1 MQINNIRIFEGKNI
15 YSFKPVIRMEVD
27 IGDLYQKP
35 TCDMPGFNE
44 YIVELFP
51 GLKKHGC
58 SLGYE
63 GGFME
68 RLSEGTYIGH
78 VMEHAIIDLQN
89 TLGFD
94 VAFGKTRVLKEPSI
108 YNIIYQYVDE
118 RCGVECGKA
127 VIEIVTAFFE
137 NKGIDKAQFV
147 KIYDKL
153 RRLMIEG
160 ELGPSTKAIYDEAVR
175 RGIPVR
181 RVGNESILQLGLGK
195 NTKYVE
201 ASLTS
206 LSGCVAVDIVSNKH
220 LTKKILTDYK
230 IPVPYGEIVYSE
242 EDAVATARSIG
253 YPVVVK
259 PYDGSQGRGVSTNLL
274 NEEDVRSAYSE
285 AIKHS
290 RAVMV
295 ESYIEGKDYRILV
308 VGDKVSAVSE
318 RKPPFVKGDGIHT
331 ISELVKLKNQD
342 PLRGDNHEKPLTRI
356 KLDNVALDLLKR
368 NGYTTS
374 YIPKSG
380 ETIYLRSNTNL
391 STGGTAKD
399 CTDEIHAENK
409 KAAIKA
415 AKVLELDVAGIDM
428 KIKDIFMPIDEEN
441 GAIIEVNAAP
451 GLRMHLYPSEGKP
464 RNVAADILDML
475 YPEGSQFSIPVIAV
489 TGTNGKTTTTRL
501 IRHTLGLKGSKVG
514 MTTTSGIFIGDEC
527 ILEGDN
533 TGPVSAQI
541 VLSNKE
547 TEIAVLETARGG
559 IVRGGLG
566 YDLADVAVLT
576 NVSDDHIGLDGIK
589 DIEDLAYIK
598 SLIVEA
604 VKPEGSSVLN
614 ADDPMIEYFLGRA
627 KGSIILFSKD
637 KNNRYLRKHINNG
650 GVALYCDGRFLYIY
664 DEKEITVIEVAKIPI
679 TFDGY
684 VKCNVENSLAAA
696 AALYAAGIPVEL
708 IEMGLKTFIP
718 DERLNPGRFNLF
730 DMGDFKV
737 LLDYGHNP
745 AGFECVS
752 DFVLSQKAGRYVG
765 VIGVPGDRQDS
776 SIKAVGILC
785 SQVFTH
791 IYIKEDDDLRG
802 REPGEVAGLLYD
814 TLISNGFN
822 KDNISIILP
831 EGEALE
837 TAIEN
842 AMPQD
847 LIVMFYQKFSESM
860 NIIKS
865 YVKDK
870 VQEESL
876 V

>member
-1 MQINNIRIFEGKNI
+1 MQINNIRIFAGKNI

-27 IGDLYQKP
+27 LGDLCEKP

-51 GLKKHGC
+51 GLKKHCC

-63 GGFME
+63 GGFMD
-68 RLSEGTYIGH
+68 RLKEGTYIGH
-78 VMEHAIIDLQN
+78 VIEHSIIDLQN
-89 TLGFD
+89 SLGYD
-94 VAFGKTRVLKEPSI
+94 VAYGKTRVYKEPSV
-108 YNIIYQYVDE
+108 YHIIYQYIDE
-118 RCGVECGKA
+118 KCGIECGKT
-127 VIEIVTAFFE
+127 VIEIVSAFFE
-137 NKGIDKAQFV
+137 NKNIDKNQFSRT
-147 KIYDKL
+147 YDNLK
-153 RRLMIEG
+153 RLKVEG

-175 RGIPVR
+175 RGIPVKR
-181 RVGNESILQLGLGK
+181 FGNESILQLGFGK
-195 NTKYVE
+195 NIKLVE

-206 LSGCVAVDIVSNKH
+206 LSGCVAVDIVSDKH

-242 EDAVATARSIG
+242 EEAVKAAGSIG

-274 NEEDVRSAYSE
+274 CDKDVKLAYNE

-290 RAVMV
+290 KAVMV
-295 ESYIEGKDYRILV
+295 ESYVEGKDYRILV

-318 RKPPFVKGDGIHT
+318 RKPPSVEGDGIHT
-331 ISELVKLKNQD
+331 ISELVELKNQD
-342 PLRGDNHEKPLTRI
+342 PLRGNHHEKPLTRI
-356 KLDNVALDLLKR
+356 RLDNVAMDLLRR
-368 NGYTTS
+368 NGYTTG
-374 YIPKSG
+374 YIPKKD
-380 ETIYLRSNTNL
+380 EIIYLRSNTNL

-399 CTDEIHAENK
+399 CTDEIHPENK

-415 AKVLELDVAGIDM
+415 AKVLEIDVAGIDM
-428 KIKDIFMPIDEEN
+428 KIQDISMPISESN

-475 YPEGSQFSIPVIAV
+475 YPNGSQYSIPVVAI

-501 IRHTLGLKGSKVG
+501 LRHTLALKGSKVG

-527 ILEGDN
+527 IMEGDN

-566 YDLADVAVLT
+566 YDLADVAVIT
-576 NVSDDHIGLDGIK
+576 NISDDHIGLDGIK

-598 SLIVEA
+598 SLVIEA

-627 KGSIILFSKD
+627 RGNIILFSTD
-637 KNNRYLRKHINNG
+637 FNNEYIVRHINNG
-650 GVALYCDGRFLYIY
+650 GTAAYMNEDYIHIY
-664 DEKEITVIEVAKIPI
+664 DKKDIRVMEVAKIPI
-679 TFDGY
+679 TFNGC
-684 VKCNVENSLAAA
+684 VKCNIENSLAAA
-696 AALYAAGIPVEL
+696 SALYALGIPAEL
-708 IEMGLKTFIP
+708 IEMGLKTFMP
-718 DERLNPGRFNLF
+718 DEKLNPGRFNLF

-745 AGFECVS
+745 AGFKCVS
-752 DFVLSQKAGRYVG
+752 DFVLSQRANRYVG
-765 VIGVPGDRQDS
+765 VIGVPGDRPDS
-776 SIKAVGILC
+776 SIRHAGMLC
-785 SQVFTH
+785 GKMFTD

-802 REPGEVAGLLYD
+802 REPGEVAELLYNTIID
-814 TLISNGFN
+814 YGFKKEN
-822 KDNISIILP
+822 MKIILP

-837 TAIEN
+837 TAIKN
-842 AMPQD
+842 AMPGD
-847 LIVMFYQKFSESM
+847 LIVMFYQNFSKSL

-865 YVKDK
+865 YIKDREK
-870 VQEESL
+870 EESL